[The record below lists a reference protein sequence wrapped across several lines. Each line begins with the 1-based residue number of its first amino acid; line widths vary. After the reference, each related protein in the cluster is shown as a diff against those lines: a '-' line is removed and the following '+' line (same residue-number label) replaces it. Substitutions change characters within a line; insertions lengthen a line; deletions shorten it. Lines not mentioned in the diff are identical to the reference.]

1 MHAVAKRLWLVAVLA
16 IVASTAWGQDLASI
30 EKRVTVKK
38 LDNGLTLIIYERPE
52 APVFSYATVAN
63 VGAAQEVPGI
73 TGLAHMF
80 EHMAFKGTQ
89 SVGTTDAAAEKVAL
103 QKVEEAYA
111 AYDAERRRPVGR
123 DDAKVAALEK
133 AWKDSLDAAQKFV
146 VANEFS
152 KIADQAGAT
161 GMNAFTQADET
172 VYFFSMPSNR
182 LELWAY
188 LESERFRDPVFREF
202 YKERDVVMEERRMR
216 TESAPIGRLLE
227 QFGSTAFLAHPYHNG
242 VIGWPSDLTA
252 FSATDAAAFF
262 KKYYVPSNLVVAVVG
277 DVKAADAMPLLE
289 KYFGRLP
296 KAPTPEPL
304 RTIEP
309 QQKAE
314 RTVVLHEQ
322 AQPVYLEGYHRP
334 AVTDP
339 DDAVYDVMEVLLSEG
354 RTSRMYR
361 SLVRDKKIAV
371 NAAGGNGFPGNKYPS
386 LFTFFAFTTPG
397 HTGPEIRAAIEEQL
411 TRLKTEDVTADELQS
426 VKTRVKAGLLRQ
438 LESNQTLAL
447 QLATAQTLFGDWREL
462 FRSVDKIDRV
472 TAADIRRVANATFTA
487 QNRTIGYIDNSK
499 PAAPTA
505 TGASK

>member
-1 MHAVAKRLWLVAVLA
+1 MQSVVRRACLVAMLVLT
-16 IVASTAWGQDLASI
+16 ASVWAQDLASI

-38 LDNGLTLIIYERPE
+38 LDNGLTLIVYERPE

-80 EHMAFKGTQ
+80 EHMAFKGTTNI
-89 SVGTTDAAAEKVAL
+89 GTSDAVAEATAL

-123 DDAKVAALEK
+123 DEAKVTSLEK
-133 AWKDSLDAAQKFV
+133 AWKDALDAAQKFV
-146 VANEFS
+146 VPNEFA
-152 KIADQAGAT
+152 KVADQAGAV
-161 GMNAFTQADET
+161 GMNAFTQPDQT
-172 VYFFSMPSNR
+172 VYFFSLPSNR

-188 LESERFRDPVFREF
+188 LESERFLHPVFREF

-227 QFGSTAFLAHPYHNG
+227 QFVSTAFLAHPYHNG
-242 VIGWPSDLTA
+242 VIGWPSDLNS

-277 DVKAADAMPLLE
+277 DVKAADTMPLLE

-296 KAPTPEPL
+296 KAPAPEPL

-314 RTVVLHEQ
+314 RTVVLHES

-334 AVTDP
+334 AITDP
-339 DDAVYDVMEVLLSEG
+339 DDAVYDVMEVILSEG

-371 NAAGGNGFPGNKYPS
+371 NAAGGSGLPGNKYPS

-397 HTGPEIRAAIEEQL
+397 HTGPEVRAAIEEQL
-411 TRLKTEDVTADELQS
+411 TRMKNEDVSAEDLQS

-438 LESNQTLAL
+438 LESNQQLAL
-447 QLATAQTLFGDWREL
+447 QLAVTQTLFGDWREL
-462 FRSVDKIDRV
+462 FRSVDRIDKV
-472 TAADIRRVANATFTA
+472 TAADIRRVANATFTP
-487 QNRTIGYIDNSK
+487 QNRTVAYIDNSK

-505 TGASK
+505 TGATK

>member
-1 MHAVAKRLWLVAVLA
+1 MLVLT
-16 IVASTAWGQDLASI
+16 ASVWAQDLASI

-38 LDNGLTLIIYERPE
+38 LDNGLTLIVYERPE

-80 EHMAFKGTQ
+80 EHMAFKGTTNI
-89 SVGTTDAAAEKVAL
+89 GTSDAVAEATAL

-123 DDAKVAALEK
+123 DEAKVTSLEK
-133 AWKDSLDAAQKFV
+133 AWKDALDAAQKFV
-146 VANEFS
+146 VPNEFA
-152 KIADQAGAT
+152 KVADQAGAV
-161 GMNAFTQADET
+161 GMNAFTQPDQT
-172 VYFFSMPSNR
+172 VYFFSLPSNR

-188 LESERFRDPVFREF
+188 LESERFLHPVFREF

-227 QFGSTAFLAHPYHNG
+227 QFVSTAFLAHPYHNG
-242 VIGWPSDLTA
+242 VIGWPSDLNS

-277 DVKAADAMPLLE
+277 DVKAADTMPLLE

-296 KAPTPEPL
+296 KAPAPEPL

-314 RTVVLHEQ
+314 RTVVLHES

-334 AVTDP
+334 AITDP
-339 DDAVYDVMEVLLSEG
+339 DDAVYDVMEVILSEG

-371 NAAGGNGFPGNKYPS
+371 NAAGGSGLPGNKYPS

-397 HTGPEIRAAIEEQL
+397 HTGPEVRAAIEEQL
-411 TRLKTEDVTADELQS
+411 TRMKNEDVSAEDLQS

-438 LESNQTLAL
+438 LESNQQLAL
-447 QLATAQTLFGDWREL
+447 QLAVTQTLFGDWREL
-462 FRSVDKIDRV
+462 FRSVDRIDKV
-472 TAADIRRVANATFTA
+472 TAADIRRVANATFTP
-487 QNRTIGYIDNSK
+487 QNRTVAYIDNSK

-505 TGASK
+505 TGATK

>member
-1 MHAVAKRLWLVAVLA
+1 MHRVVRRACLVAMLVL
-16 IVASTAWGQDLASI
+16 TANVWAQDLASI

-80 EHMAFKGTQ
+80 EHMAFKGTTAI
-89 SVGTTDAAAEKVAL
+89 GTTDAAAEHAAL

-111 AYDAERRRPVGR
+111 AYDLERRKTVGR
-123 DDAKVAALEK
+123 DDAKVAQLEK
-133 AWKDSLDAAQKFV
+133 AWKDALDAAQKYV
-146 VANEFS
+146 VPNEFS
-152 KIADQAGAT
+152 KVADQAGAV
-161 GMNAFTQADET
+161 GMNAFTQADQT
-172 VYFFSMPSNR
+172 VYFFSLPSNR

-188 LESERFRDPVFREF
+188 LESGRFLNPVFREF

-216 TESAPIGRLLE
+216 TESTPIGRALE
-227 QFGSTAFLAHPYHNG
+227 QFTSVAFLAHPYHNG
-242 VIGWPSDLTA
+242 VIGWPSDLKT
-252 FSATDAAAFF
+252 FSASDAEAFF
-262 KKYYVPSNLVVAVVG
+262 KKYYIPSNLVVAVVG
-277 DVKAADAMPLLE
+277 DVKASDAMPILE

-296 KAPTPEPL
+296 KAPAPEPL
-304 RTIEP
+304 RTMEP

-322 AQPVYLEGYHRP
+322 AQPIYLEGYHRP
-334 AVTDP
+334 AITDP
-339 DDAVYDVMEVLLSEG
+339 DDAVYDVMEEILSDG

-361 SLVRDKKIAV
+361 SLVRDKKIAA
-371 NAAGGNGFPGNKYPS
+371 NAAGFSGYPGNKYPS
-386 LFTFFAFTTPG
+386 LFTFIAFTTPG

-411 TRLKTEDVTADELQS
+411 TRLKTEDVSPEDLQS

-447 QLATAQTLFGDWREL
+447 QLAESQTLFGDWKEL
-462 FRSVDKIDRV
+462 FRSVDRIDKV
-472 TAADIRRVANATFTA
+472 TAADIRRVANKTFTA
-487 QNRTIGYIDNSK
+487 DNRTVVYIDNSK
-499 PAAPTA
+499 PAATASA